1 MKNIAIVF
9 PGQGSQYVG
18 MGRDFYDEFPAAK
31 KIFTDADAILGYRL
45 SEIIFDGPKEKLQLT
60 EHTQPAIFV
69 TSMAIWEILRNNVD
83 IEPLFMAGH
92 SLGEYSALTASE
104 SIAFPQAL
112 QLVKNR
118 GKYMEEA
125 VPHGEG
131 TMAAVMGLERYVLD
145 KICQY
150 VTETVAVVEV
160 ANINT
165 PNQIVISG
173 TIKGVEAASN
183 LAKEQGA
190 RRVIPL
196 PVSGPFHSSLML
208 PAKKQLAGMIE
219 QLQFSDAKIPVV
231 MNVTAQPETNKDIIK
246 ENLLNQVTSPVLWTD
261 SVFKMVE
268 QGVDTFI
275 EIGPGKVLSGLIKKI
290 KRDVSTYVVTDSSN
304 LHDILQKLA

>member
-1 MKNIAIVF
+1 LKNIAIVF